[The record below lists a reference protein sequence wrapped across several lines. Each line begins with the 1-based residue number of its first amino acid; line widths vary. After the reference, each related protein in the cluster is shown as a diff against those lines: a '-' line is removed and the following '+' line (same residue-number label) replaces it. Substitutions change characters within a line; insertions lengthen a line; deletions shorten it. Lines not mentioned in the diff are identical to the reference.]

1 MNRFDLFNGLALIF
15 ALAIAGAG
23 VMSWSRFES
32 PVIIQTNLTTPHAI
46 ERTTLPDGTQA
57 ITDAHGALIPLR
69 PYQRI
74 ISLGIASDA
83 LLAELCEPNRIIA
96 VSTYLRGPLTVRLNG
111 IPRLDGLENLEAIIA
126 HKPDLVLV
134 SASADET
141 DRITRLREAGLTVC
155 DLGTQGGVA
164 TLLPNVRRIGALLQA
179 DARAEQYLT
188 IFTRRLANVAASLPP
203 NQAKRRALYL
213 GVFGREIYG
222 GTVGSSF
229 HDILIAA
236 GLMDVAAAEFTGWPA
251 FSLEQIIV
259 LKPDVIVL
267 SPTSATALRALPG
280 ASLLTALNRP
290 DGLIIVDGELIE
302 DPGPRLLEAAET
314 VFMAAYPPVVPHP
327 VPAPEALPSKPI
339 Q

>member
-1 MNRFDLFNGLALIF
+1 MNRFDLFNGLALMF
-15 ALAIAGAG
+15 AFAIAGAG
-23 VMSWSRFES
+23 VMSWSNPKS
-32 PVIIQTNLTTPHAI
+32 PITTQTTLGT
-46 ERTTLPDGTQA
+46 RTIDRVTLPDGTQA
-57 ITDAHGALIPLR
+57 IIDANGAQIPLR

-111 IPRLDGLENLEAIIA
+111 KPRLAGLENLEAIVA

-141 DRITRLREAGLTVC
+141 DRITRLREAGLTIC

-164 TLLPNVRRIGALLQA
+164 TLIPNIRRVGALLQA
-179 DARAEQYLT
+179 DERAEQYLT
-188 IFTRRLANVAASLPP
+188 IFNRRLANVAASLPP
-203 NQAKRRALYL
+203 NHAKRRALYL

-229 HDILIAA
+229 HDILTAA
-236 GLMDVAAAEFTGWPA
+236 GLIDVAATEFTGWPA
-251 FSLEQIIV
+251 FSLEQVIV

-267 SPTSATALRALPG
+267 SPNSAMALRALPG
-280 ASLLTALNRP
+280 ASLLTALHNP
-290 DGLIIVDGELIE
+290 EGLIEIEAELIE

-314 VFMAAYPPVVPHP
+314 VFMAAYPPIVPGP
-327 VPAPEALPSKPI
+327 VLAPEALPTKSVP
-339 Q
+339 